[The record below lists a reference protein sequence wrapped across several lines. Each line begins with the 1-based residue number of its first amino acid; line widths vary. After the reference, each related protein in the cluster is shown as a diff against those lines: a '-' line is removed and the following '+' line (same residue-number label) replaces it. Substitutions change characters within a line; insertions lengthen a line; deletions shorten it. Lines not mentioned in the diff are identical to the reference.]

1 LNEDKAARYNRL
13 KRHTRVVS
21 LGWTVVVL
29 VGLLWSGLSVTLRS
43 WAESS
48 ASRLIRA
55 GAAGPA
61 WTAATSLV
69 IFVSLLM
76 LLHETMSAPLAFYGG
91 FVVERRYGL
100 SNERFA
106 AWVRDRVKALLVG
119 WLLAC
124 AAATLLYAC
133 IALTPERWWLTAGL
147 LFGGLVIGLTEL
159 APIMLLPIFYRLTPL
174 VRQPL
179 SDRLLVLAD
188 RAGARVLGAYE
199 WTLSDRTRKANAAL
213 TGLGA
218 TRRILISD
226 TMLAEYS
233 DEEIEVVLAHEIA
246 HHAHGDIWKGM
257 LLDIA
262 LIGAG
267 FYLASVVGA
276 ALNRPLGLRG
286 SGDIAGLPLLLL
298 ATGAMMLALA
308 PVAHAISRA
317 FERRADRFALTLTGN
332 PAAFISAMRR
342 LGAQNLAEERP
353 SRIVQWLF
361 YSHPPVTERI
371 AAAQAFAERPL

>member
-13 KRHTRVVS
+13 RRRVRVAS
-21 LGWTVVVL
+21 LVWTAAL
-29 VGLLWSGLSVTLRS
+29 LAGLLWTGLSVTLRS

-48 ASRLIRA
+48 ASRLSSV
-55 GAAGPA
+55 GVTGSA
-61 WTAATSLV
+61 WTAAASVL
-69 IFVSLLM
+69 IFVSLLVF
-76 LLHETMSAPLAFYGG
+76 LHETVSAPLAFYGG
-91 FVVERRYGL
+91 FVIERRYGL

-124 AAATLLYAC
+124 MAAGTLYGC
-133 IALTPERWWLTAGL
+133 IALTPQRWWLTAGL
-147 LFGGLVIGLTEL
+147 LFAVLVAGLTEL
-159 APIMLLPIFYRLTPL
+159 APIVLLPIFYRLKPL
-174 VRQPL
+174 DRQPL
-179 SDRLLVLAD
+179 RDRLLVLAD

-199 WTLSDRTRKANAAL
+199 WTLSDRTRRANAAL

-233 DEEIEVVLAHEIA
+233 DDEIEVVLAHEIA

-267 FYLASVVGA
+267 FYLASLVVT
-276 ALNRPLGLRG
+276 ALARSLGLRG

-298 ATGAMMLALA
+298 ATGAVTLAVA
-308 PVAHAISRA
+308 PVAHAVSRA
-317 FERRADRFALTLTGN
+317 FERSADRFALALTGN
-332 PAAFISAMRR
+332 PTAFISVMRR
-342 LGAQNLAEERP
+342 LGAQNLAEEHP
-353 SRIVQWLF
+353 SRVVQWLF
-361 YSHPPVTERI
+361 YSHPPVKERV
-371 AAAQAFAERPL
+371 AAAQAFARSR